1 MSAKTWGNCTGG
13 LNCWQDR
20 PPAKNGKRR
29 LFKRGFRRLVRR
41 QNRTDTT
48 QRVREAA

>member
-13 LNCWQDR
+13 LNCWIDR
-20 PPAKNGKRR
+20 PPAKRVKRR
-29 LFKRGFRRLVRR
+29 QFKWGWRRLVRR
-41 QNRTDTT
+41 RNKRDTV